1 MDRATKRIGLLDHL
15 GTGNLGDDATQTA
28 VIQNIKTRWPHA
40 QIAGFSMNPV
50 DTEKRHGIRSYAI
63 RRTTLVGSNPFLIY
77 FDLDGDASSPGK
89 RVDSFASRM
98 KSYLRKQRLLF
109 RVLKL
114 LKLTVIRA
122 PKTFFA
128 ELLFLFKSFR
138 ILRSFDLLVISGGGQ
153 LLDCWGGPWEFP
165 YTIWKWLFLARLARV
180 KRVFL
185 NVGAGPLEHPLSI
198 FFIKRA
204 LRLADYT
211 SFRDWKSQTLIQQ
224 IGFTARS
231 NVVADCVYS
240 LATPTCA
247 TGTRGKPGNG
257 IVGISPMAYCHPGV
271 YWKKDRRLYDSF
283 IEKLSAFGSALIG
296 SGYRIV
302 LFTTDIWF
310 DSQTIEDLKNA
321 LDKQI
326 GLAQS
331 CWITVRRVET
341 TEALLSTICLMDY
354 VVTCRFH
361 GVVFAHLLNKPVL
374 AISHHPKVAT
384 LMNDIG
390 LSEYCVDI
398 DSFEADSLL
407 SMFRL
412 LVANCESI
420 KGRLAVALA
429 RYKGELASQFDD
441 LFPRATP
448 AMPCRDSQSDE
459 KLEGAGRA

>member
-1 MDRATKRIGLLDHL
+1 MDRVTNRIGLLDHV
-15 GTGNLGDDATQTA
+15 GGGNLGDDATQTA
-28 VIQNIKTRWPHA
+28 VIQNIKARWPHA
-40 QIAGFSMNPV
+40 QIAGFSMNPA
-50 DTEKRHGIRSYAI
+50 DTEQRHGIPSYAI
-63 RRTTLVGSNPFLIY
+63 RRTTLVGSNPFVTY
-77 FDLDGDASSPGK
+77 FDLDGDASPSGK
-89 RVDSFASRM
+89 RVVSFASRM
-98 KSYLRKQRLLF
+98 KSCLRKHRLLF

-114 LKLTVIRA
+114 LKLTLVRA

-128 ELLFLFKSFR
+128 ELLFLFKSYR
-138 ILRSFDLLVISGGGQ
+138 ILRSLDLLVISGGGQ

-165 YTIWKWLFLARLARV
+165 YTIWKWIFLARLARV
-180 KRVFL
+180 RRVFL

-198 FFIKRA
+198 FFVMRA
-204 LRLADYT
+204 LRLANYT

-240 LATPTCA
+240 LGTPECD
-247 TGTRGKPGNG
+247 TGTRGRVANG

-283 IEKLSAFGSALIG
+283 IQKLSAFGSALIR
-296 SGYRIV
+296 SGHRIV

-321 LDKQI
+321 LETQV

-331 CWITVRRVET
+331 HWITVRHVET
-341 TEALLSTICLMDY
+341 TEALLSTMCLMDY

-374 AISHHPKVAT
+374 AISPHPKVAT

-398 DSFEADSLL
+398 DSFDSDLLLRRFSLL
-407 SMFRL
+407 AR
-412 LVANCESI
+412 NGESI
-420 KGRLAVALA
+420 KGVMAETLDGYR
-429 RYKGELASQFDD
+429 RKLASQFDD

-448 AMPCRDSQSDE
+448 APSCGDS
-459 KLEGAGRA
+459 

>member
-1 MDRATKRIGLLDHL
+1 MDRVTKRIGLLDHV
-15 GTGNLGDDATQTA
+15 GGGNLGDDATLAA
-28 VIQNIKTRWPHA
+28 VIQNITLRWPHA
-40 QIAGFSMNPV
+40 QMAGFSMNPV

-98 KSYLRKQRLLF
+98 KSSLRKHRLLF

-128 ELLFLFKSFR
+128 ELSFLFKSYR

-165 YTIWKWLFLARLARV
+165 YTIWKWLVLARLARV

-198 FFIKRA
+198 FFVMRA

-240 LATPTCA
+240 LATPACH
-247 TGTRGKPGNG
+247 TGTKGKPGNG

-296 SGYRIV
+296 SGHRIV

-321 LDKQI
+321 LEAEI
-326 GLAQS
+326 EATHRS
-331 CWITVRRVET
+331 WVTVKHVET
-341 TEALLSTICLMDY
+341 TEALLSTMCLMDY

-390 LSEYCVDI
+390 LADYCVDMDRF
-398 DSFEADSLL
+398 DSDLLLRRFSLL
-407 SMFRL
+407 VRN
-412 LVANCESI
+412 AESI
-420 KGRLAVALA
+420 KGVMAETLDGYR
-429 RYKGELASQFDD
+429 RKLASQFDD
-441 LFPRATP
+441 LFPRGTP
-448 AMPCRDSQSDE
+448 SVTCRDSQFGE
-459 KLEGAGRA
+459 KLEVAGRA

>member
-1 MDRATKRIGLLDHL
+1 
-15 GTGNLGDDATQTA
+15 
-28 VIQNIKTRWPHA
+28 
-40 QIAGFSMNPV
+40 
-50 DTEKRHGIRSYAI
+50 
-63 RRTTLVGSNPFLIY
+63 
-77 FDLDGDASSPGK
+77 
-89 RVDSFASRM
+89 
-98 KSYLRKQRLLF
+98 
-109 RVLKL
+109 
-114 LKLTVIRA
+114 
-122 PKTFFA
+122 
-128 ELLFLFKSFR
+128 
-138 ILRSFDLLVISGGGQ
+138 
-153 LLDCWGGPWEFP
+153 
-165 YTIWKWLFLARLARV
+165 
-180 KRVFL
+180 
-185 NVGAGPLEHPLSI
+185 
-198 FFIKRA
+198 
-204 LRLADYT
+204 
-211 SFRDWKSQTLIQQ
+211 
-224 IGFTARS
+224 
-231 NVVADCVYS
+231 
-240 LATPTCA
+240 
-247 TGTRGKPGNG
+247 
-257 IVGISPMAYCHPGV
+257 MAYCHPGV

-341 TEALLSTICLMDY
+341 TEALLSTICLVDY

-407 SMFRL
+407 STFRL
-412 LVANCESI
+412 LVENGESI
-420 KGRLAVALA
+420 KGRLATALA
-429 RYKGELASQFDD
+429 RYRGELASQFDD
-441 LFPRATP
+441 LFPRAMP